1 VVRDGRV
8 IARAHNTVLRDSDPS
23 AHAEVNAVRAACA
36 ALGSHDLSRC
46 IVYATGEPCP
56 MCLGCCYWAHV
67 SRIVFGSSLADSEA
81 IGFGELPY
89 APATLLQGA
98 TRPLLVEGGVLRDE
112 CLASSELARRGGRDT
127 LDLRTELRPCNLSPP
142 WRVDGVKEGY
152 HEARGCGRDRCRAC
166 GPGERSLGREIGAV
180 GGGL

>member
-1 VVRDGRV
+1 MAAADARFMREAIEIAHLGVRAGQSPFGACVVRDGRV

-89 APATLLQGA
+89 APATLLSGA
-98 TRPLLVEGGVLRDE
+98 ARPLLVEGGVLRDE
-112 CLASSELARRGGRDT
+112 CLGIFKAWQARGGRDT
-127 LDLRTELRPCNLSPP
+127 
-142 WRVDGVKEGY
+142 Y
-152 HEARGCGRDRCRAC
+152 
-166 GPGERSLGREIGAV
+166 
-180 GGGL
+180 

>member
-1 VVRDGRV
+1 MAAADARFMREAIEIAHLGVRAGQSPFGACVVRDGRV

-67 SRIVFGSSLADSEA
+67 PRIVFGSSLADSEA

-89 APATLLQGA
+89 APATLLSGA
-98 TRPLLVEGGVLRDE
+98 ARPLLVEGGVLRDE
-112 CLASSELARRGGRDT
+112 CLGIFKAWQARGGRDT
-127 LDLRTELRPCNLSPP
+127 
-142 WRVDGVKEGY
+142 Y
-152 HEARGCGRDRCRAC
+152 
-166 GPGERSLGREIGAV
+166 
-180 GGGL
+180 